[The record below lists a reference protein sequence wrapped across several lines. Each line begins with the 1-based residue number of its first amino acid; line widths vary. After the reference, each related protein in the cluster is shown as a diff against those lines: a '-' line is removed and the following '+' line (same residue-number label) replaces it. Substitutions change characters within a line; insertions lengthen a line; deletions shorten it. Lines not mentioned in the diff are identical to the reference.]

1 MCLYLKNQG
10 RIQAERSGF
19 DFPQNSITKNDKIK
33 ASGFVQKQPDEGEKE
48 NKNDD
53 SQQQAGSS
61 KKRSRED
68 SDEDNAKKQKLE
80 DDAEKEELRDSMDV
94 VPRDDI
100 AIDVESL
107 ATKYPIVDWKTHVL
121 TENMMYYQIIRADG
135 SSKNYKI
142 FSEMLDDFDR
152 QDVMDLHRLV
162 QERKMKYGRNQR
174 DYNLISWRLFD
185 SCGIHIL
192 LMHTGIAIHMMIE
205 KKYPLTQE
213 MLSRMLRRR
222 LEVDQE
228 SEMAFELLSIIQVS
242 AAKELKIYYLGLTET
257 FKVFKNGVE
266 NQLGKTIKALRS
278 DRGGEYISQEFK
290 DYLKACGIVQQL
302 TPQLHHNTIACLKGE
317 SSLLGFGSIYD
328 EILLLRY
335 AGFFEKSLITQEV
348 SGRAIDL
355 EEIQNVDTSPSK
367 ITSEIPIEVEGFK
380 PPQEEVI
387 PIHRS
392 ERTHRAPTR
401 LGLNVEAEE
410 HSLGDLNE
418 PTSCKVA
425 MLDPESNK

>member
-10 RIQAERSGF
+10 RIQAE
-19 DFPQNSITKNDKIK
+19 SIKKNDKIK
-33 ASGFVQKQPDEGEKE
+33 ALGFVQKQPAEEEKE
-48 NKNDD
+48 KKNDD

-94 VPRDDI
+94 VTRDDI

-162 QERKMKYGRNQR
+162 QER
-174 DYNLISWRLFD
+174 LFD

-242 AAKELKIYYLGLTET
+242 AET
-257 FKVFKNGVE
+257 FKVFKNGVK

-290 DYLKACGIVQQL
+290 NYLKAYGIVQQL

-328 EILLLRY
+328 EILLLRRIVKWDHADKHHNKNLLSGSLLGLPKDILGLYFTFPPKNKIIVARY

-367 ITSEIPIEVEGFK
+367 ISK
-380 PPQEEVI
+380 W
-387 PIHRS
+387 
-392 ERTHRAPTR
+392 
-401 LGLNVEAEE
+401 E
-410 HSLGDLNE
+410 HF
-418 PTSCKVA
+418 
-425 MLDPESNK
+425 